1 MAVPKKKTSKSRR
14 DQRRAHDFLK
24 VVSHTECQNCGEII
38 RPHHLCSACGHYGSK
53 QVIEQR
59 QASEDNNDQATEA

>member
-24 VVSHTECQNCGEII
+24 AVSHTECQNCGEII

-53 QVIEQR
+53 HVIEQR
-59 QASEDNNDQATEA
+59 PTEENSEEVTKE